1 MSKNHPIDDFVGH
14 TRQYIETRVEL
25 GKLQLIEKGS
35 VVSGQLAA
43 RLILFLLSMSV
54 IAFFSI
60 AAALYL
66 GELLGKTYYGFA
78 VIGGIYSLACLLLYL
93 NSYRWIER
101 PVAGGVIRSI
111 LNDQRHD

>member
-43 RLILFLLSMSV
+43 RLIVFLLSMSV
-54 IAFFSI
+54 VAFFSI
-60 AAALYL
+60 ALALYL

-78 VIGGIYSLACLLLYL
+78 LIGGGYALAGLLFYL
-93 NSYRWIER
+93 NRDRWIQR

-111 LNDQRHD
+111 LNDQQHD